1 VISRVSESEV
11 YRHLWTTECSD
22 RTFGEQERLRS
33 WLSILV
39 ALAKAEAEQGIVPA
53 GVVGALRDV
62 GVDQLDLQRIAAET
76 RATGHSMVGL
86 IRELQRVLPPE
97 VSEWVYYGATVQ
109 DVTDTWFGLVMRD
122 VAAVVQSDVRAL
134 ERVLLHVATSH
145 RTTPM
150 TGRSHAQAGAPIPFG
165 FKVASWA
172 DELRRHDERLE
183 QGSARWAVGQLGGAV
198 GALGFFGTT
207 GTALRQRFCELL
219 DLGDPQISWTTS
231 RDRLVEFAQALVLV
245 GATLARIGN
254 EVLELQRPEIDEV
267 REAPTAAGIGSIT
280 MPHKRNPET
289 AEHLDTL
296 CRLARSQLS
305 VLEEGL
311 TGIHE
316 RDGRGWKAEWV
327 ALPEVCILTM
337 TALSLAGPMVSGL
350 EVDIAAMR
358 RNLTERGTTMGSE
371 RLLAGL
377 AARMGKQSA
386 QAGLQRLLHDDTG
399 VTRSL
404 SEPALVAEISAM
416 SGAPASEIETWLGAD
431 AFVAATTMVDD
442 VVRRGHRALAAGR

>member
-1 VISRVSESEV
+1 MSESVV
-11 YRHLWTTECSD
+11 YRHLWTTERSD
-22 RTFGEQERLRS
+22 QTFGEQERLQS

-39 ALAKAEAEQGIVPA
+39 ALAKAQADQGIVPP
-53 GVVGALRDV
+53 GVVGALREV
-62 GVDQLDLQRIAAET
+62 AVDQLDLQRIAAET
-76 RATGHSMVGL
+76 RVTGHSMMGL

-122 VAAVVQSDVRAL
+122 VAAAVRSEVRAL
-134 ERVLLHVATSH
+134 ERTLLQVASSH

-150 TGRSHAQAGAPIPFG
+150 TGRTHAQAGAPIPFG

-207 GTALRQRFCELL
+207 GAALRQRFCELL
-219 DLGDPQISWTTS
+219 DLGDPQMSWTTS
-231 RDRLVEFAQALVLV
+231 RDRVVEFAQALVLV
-245 GATLARIGN
+245 GATLARVGN
-254 EVLELQRPEIDEV
+254 EVLELQRPEIDEL
-267 REAPTAAGIGSIT
+267 REAPASAGIGSIT

-337 TALSLAGPMVSGL
+337 TALALAGPMVAGL
-350 EVDIAAMR
+350 EVDAPAMR
-358 RNLTERGTTMGSE
+358 RNLTGRGTVMGSE

-377 AARMGKQSA
+377 AARVGKQRA
-386 QAGLQRLLHDDTG
+386 QAELQRLLHDDTG
-399 VTRSL
+399 ATRSL
-404 SEPALVAEISAM
+404 SEPVLVAELCAL
-416 SGAPASEIETWLGAD
+416 SGAPAAEVEAWLGAD
-431 AFVAATTMVDD
+431 ALGAATTMVDD